1 MTTLQQATDGAERL
15 ARSAAISRA
24 GIGACP
30 YPADA
35 RGNMRAARR
44 TWLAT
49 YRTLRPDEVTPHVLD
64 DDLTALAHGP
74 DDNSGAGP
82 VTAPDRLIPDV
93 DGRTA

>member
-1 MTTLQQATDGAERL
+1 MTTLKQATAGAERL
-15 ARSAAISRA
+15 ARSAAISRD

-35 RGNMRAARR
+35 RGNMAAARR

-49 YRTLRPDEVTPHVLD
+49 YRTLRPDEAIPHVL

-74 DDNSGAGP
+74 DDNSGNGP

-93 DGRTA
+93 DGGTA